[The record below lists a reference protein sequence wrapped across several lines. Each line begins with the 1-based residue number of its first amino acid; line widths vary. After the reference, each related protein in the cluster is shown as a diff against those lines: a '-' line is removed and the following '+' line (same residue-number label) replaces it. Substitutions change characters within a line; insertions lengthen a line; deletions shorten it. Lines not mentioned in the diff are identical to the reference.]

1 MSDLF
6 FGYLAG
12 LLTLINPC
20 VLPVLPI
27 VLGSAIQANR
37 HGPLALAAGMGLSFV
52 ALGLLVAAVGRSIGL
67 TEELLIQIAAT
78 MMITFGVVLLVPRLS
93 HGFELATAGMAARAD
108 GQISALDQS
117 GLKGQFLGGM
127 LLGAVWSPCVGPT
140 LGGAISLA
148 SQGESL
154 LKSGL
159 IMACF
164 AMGIGTIIVV
174 LGYGTRSMIL
184 TRQAQL
190 RRLAQLARPIM
201 GALFVLVGAMIL
213 LGVNI
218 LIERW
223 LLDHLPYW
231 LQDFSVIL

>member
-1 MSDLF
+1 
-6 FGYLAG
+6 
-12 LLTLINPC
+12 
-20 VLPVLPI
+20 
-27 VLGSAIQANR
+27 
-37 HGPLALAAGMGLSFV
+37 
-52 ALGLLVAAVGRSIGL
+52 
-67 TEELLIQIAAT
+67 
-78 MMITFGVVLLVPRLS
+78 
-93 HGFELATAGMAARAD
+93 
-108 GQISALDQS
+108 
-117 GLKGQFLGGM
+117 
-127 LLGAVWSPCVGPT
+127 
-140 LGGAISLA
+140 
-148 SQGESL
+148 
-154 LKSGL
+154 
-159 IMACF
+159 MACL